1 MQTADRGSNIWVLV
15 FGIWTEINNKSDP
28 NYCVQI
34 RYLESRLDWLYLHYQ
49 YWANNSLNWIE
60 IYTPTASLL
69 MTWSYL
75 HLSPLKLGLETG
87 MICDFPCYKISVKP
101 IFHEASNPSESSSSP
116 LVLVRDHLLWNKRQ
130 GINIIMS
137 IVITREPPSP
147 DFHISKQGFIGLL
160 MHWLHEFSLSLLPL
174 LSIILLS
181 SGSDGI
187 NVLHDPGF
195 PNPRPPAPQVACWLV
210 S

>member
-1 MQTADRGSNIWVLV
+1 M

-49 YWANNSLNWIE
+49 YWADNSQNWIE
-60 IYTPTASLL
+60 IYTPTAILL

-75 HLSPLKLGLETG
+75 HLSPPKLGLETG

-137 IVITREPPSP
+137 IVITRRATEY
-147 DFHISKQGFIGLL
+147 
-160 MHWLHEFSLSLLPL
+160 WLSYFQT
-174 LSIILLS
+174 SIIKLNYINGWKNCTCFMNFPTRCYLS
-181 SGSDGI
+181 WALFCYHQDLMALMSCMTQDSQIQD
-187 NVLHDPGF
+187 
-195 PNPRPPAPQVACWLV
+195 PRPPK
-210 S
+210 